1 MDLRVAR
8 SLAVL
13 SDEIFM
19 RAMFSEV
26 IRNCASDRRCWLFA
40 LTALLAI
47 VLAFFSVPDHL
58 AITVVSRAGFWFV
71 MTAFAI
77 WLWSLWRSFAHD
89 LRAIR
94 ASTVDWVS
102 VAVVLVG
109 GCILLAHESFGFKI
123 VMDELMLLGTSMSM
137 HMDKT
142 VLTPIRGNDIQ
153 GAFVIVDGIVDKRP
167 LFFPFLVSLV
177 HDLTGYRPENPFVLN
192 SVLTFVFLGLVAAAG
207 RMVAGRAAGWIGV
220 VLFAGLPLLGHNST
234 GAGFE
239 LLNVVMI
246 LATLLLG
253 ARYVAKRDG
262 YTLTALCFSGLLMA
276 QVRYESCIFLLPLVL
291 TIIWVWAR
299 DGKATLPWPVILA
312 PLLMVHYPLHHR
324 IFDIRASSWEMA
336 SKPGYSKPFA
346 LDYVP
351 ENLVHA
357 LKFFFG
363 PASDQPN
370 SIVLSALGAIA
381 IPFFLLLVIKRI
393 QKLSTES
400 PINVALTLF
409 ALGFAA
415 QFALMMCY
423 FWGKFDDPVIRRL
436 SLPTHLGMV
445 LAVVAVLP
453 QFAKPAVIRSLL
465 VIAVVG
471 LLARSVPSMAAHA
484 YSQEYL
490 PGRETAWRREFIKAR
505 PLSDYLMIDNDATL
519 WIAHRVSAT
528 PTVVAVKRREDIAF
542 HLRNRTFSDVY
553 VFQRLTVDPD
563 TGVQTLRE
571 GDDLGPEFVLE
582 PVIEQRLQ
590 LLTISRI
597 SRITA
602 ITQNDETVSRSP
614 VALVEVNKS
623 RAEIEEARQ
632 LFLQSY
638 MKQLP

>member
-1 MDLRVAR
+1 MR
-8 SLAVL
+8 S
-13 SDEIFM
+13 
-19 RAMFSEV
+19 MFSEV
-26 IRNCASDRRCWLFA
+26 IRSFASDRRCWLFV
-40 LTALLAI
+40 LTALLAL
-47 VLAFFSVPDHL
+47 VLAFVSVPDHL
-58 AITVVSRAGFWFV
+58 AITLVSRAGFWFV
-71 MTAFAI
+71 MAAFAI
-77 WLWSLWRSFAHD
+77 WLWSLWRSFAPD
-89 LRAIR
+89 LRTIR
-94 ASTVDWVS
+94 ASTLDWVS

-109 GCILLAHESFGFKI
+109 GCILLAHESYGFKI

-137 HMDKT
+137 HLDKT
-142 VLTPIRGNDIQ
+142 VLTPVRGNDIQ

-167 LFFPFLVSLV
+167 LFFPFLVSLI

-192 SVLTFVFLGLVAAAG
+192 SGLTFVFLGLIFAVG
-207 RMVAGRAAGWIGV
+207 RMVAGRAAGWIAV
-220 VLFAGLPLLGHNST
+220 VLFVGLPLLGHNTT

-239 LLNVVMI
+239 LLNLVMI
-246 LATLLLG
+246 LATLLLA
-253 ARYVAKRDG
+253 ARYVEKRDG

-276 QVRYESCIFLLPLVL
+276 QVRYESCIFLIPLVL
-291 TIIWVWAR
+291 TILWVWAR
-299 DGKATLPWPVILA
+299 DGKATLPWPVIFA

-357 LKFFFG
+357 LKFFFA

-370 SIVLSALGAIA
+370 SIVLSALGVIA
-381 IPFFLLLVIKRI
+381 VPFFLLLIIKRI
-393 QKLSTES
+393 QKLSSEA
-400 PINVALTLF
+400 PINVAVTLF

-471 LLARSVPSMAAHA
+471 LFARSVPSMAAHA

-490 PGRETAWRREFIKAR
+490 PGRETAWRREFIKAQ

-563 TGVQTLRE
+563 TGVKTLRE
-571 GDDLGPEFVLE
+571 GDDLGPEFILE

-597 SRITA
+597 SRVTA
-602 ITQNDETVSRSP
+602 ITQGDETVSPSS
-614 VALVEVNKS
+614 VALVEVKKS